1 MSEENQNS
9 SQEKTEQP
17 TQRRIDKA
25 KEEGKTVT
33 SKEMYVF
40 SSVIMLFV
48 VIYFFSYNF
57 NYILANWR
65 DMFYFLNL
73 PIDNNSPLLAIKK
86 SFYKV
91 FLVSLI
97 IGVPVLILTI
107 FTQSLVGGITFSFKA
122 IEWKSSKLDPI
133 QGLKRIFSVKGLVE
147 LLKSILKVA
156 LLFGVSFYI
165 LYIKTDDI
173 IQLSTEKFE
182 HSLVTAAGFFPLL
195 ILVLLIVLLLI
206 AILDWTWQKY
216 SFIKSLRMSRQDL
229 KDENKETEGS
239 PEVKAKIKRLQL
251 ETVRKAIKQAEAVEE
266 VKNANAVIVN
276 PTHFAVALKY
286 DVGAPGAPTVL
297 SMGRGQIAQ
306 KIIEKAKEN
315 KITVFRHKLLARALY
330 FTSEIGSEISEKL
343 YTAVA
348 IALAYI
354 YKINNG
360 ENLEEPDIQI
370 PDELMFNEDG
380 AQINENDKK

>member
-1 MSEENQNS
+1 MSEENQNN

-17 TQRRIDKA
+17 TQRRIEKA

-33 SKEMYVF
+33 SKEMYVL
-40 SSVIMLFV
+40 SSIVMLLV
-48 VIYFFSYNF
+48 TIYFLSYNF
-57 NYILANWR
+57 KYILANWKE
-65 DMFYFLNL
+65 MFYFLTL
-73 PIDNNSPLLAIKK
+73 PQDTNSSLLAIKN
-86 SFYKV
+86 SFFKV
-91 FLVSLI
+91 FMVSII
-97 IGVPVLILTI
+97 IGIPVLILTV
-107 FTQSLVGGITFSFKA
+107 FTQMYVGGITFSIKA
-122 IEWKSSKLDPI
+122 IEWKTSKINPI
-133 QGLKRIFSVKGLVE
+133 EGLKRIFSVKGLVE
-147 LLKSILKVA
+147 LLKSILKVV

-165 LYIKTDDI
+165 LYIKTSDI
-173 IQLSTEKFE
+173 IQISTETFE
-182 HSLVTAAGFFPLL
+182 KSLVTAAGFFPFL
-195 ILVLLIVLLLI
+195 ILVLIIVLLLI

-251 ETVRKAIKQAEAVEE
+251 ETVKKAIKQSESVEE

-286 DVGAPGAPTVL
+286 DVGSPGAPKVL
-297 SMGRGQIAQ
+297 SMGRGLIAQ
-306 KIIEKAKEN
+306 KIIEMAKEN
-315 KITVFRHKLLARALY
+315 NITVFRHKLLARALF
-330 FTSEIGSEISEKL
+330 FTSDIGSEISEKL

-360 ENLEEPDIQI
+360 ENIAEPDIEI
-370 PDELMFNEDG
+370 PNELEFNEDG
-380 AQINENDKK
+380 TQKK

>member
-1 MSEENQNS
+1 MSEENQNN

-17 TQRRIDKA
+17 TQRRIEKA

-33 SKEMYVF
+33 SKEMYVL
-40 SSVIMLFV
+40 SSIVMLLV
-48 VIYFFSYNF
+48 TIYFFSYNF
-57 NYILANWR
+57 KYILANWKE
-65 DMFYFLNL
+65 MFYFLTL
-73 PIDNNSPLLAIKK
+73 PQDTNSSLLAIKN
-86 SFYKV
+86 SFFKV
-91 FLVSLI
+91 FMVSII
-97 IGVPVLILTI
+97 IGIPVLILTV
-107 FTQSLVGGITFSFKA
+107 FTQMYVGGITFSIKA
-122 IEWKSSKLDPI
+122 IEWKTSKINPI
-133 QGLKRIFSVKGLVE
+133 EGLKRIFSVKGLVE
-147 LLKSILKVA
+147 LLKSILKVV

-165 LYIKTDDI
+165 LYIKTSDI
-173 IQLSTEKFE
+173 IQISTETFE
-182 HSLVTAAGFFPLL
+182 KSLVTAAGFFPFL
-195 ILVLLIVLLLI
+195 ILVLIIVLLLI

-251 ETVRKAIKQAEAVEE
+251 ETVKKAIKQSESVEE

-286 DVGAPGAPTVL
+286 DVGSPGAPKVL
-297 SMGRGQIAQ
+297 SMGRGLIAQ
-306 KIIEKAKEN
+306 KIIEMAKEN
-315 KITVFRHKLLARALY
+315 NITVFRHKLLARALF
-330 FTSEIGSEISEKL
+330 FTSDIGSEISEKL

-360 ENLEEPDIQI
+360 ENIAEPDIEI
-370 PDELMFNEDG
+370 PNELEFNEDG
-380 AQINENDKK
+380 TQKK

>member
-1 MSEENQNS
+1 MAEENQNS

-40 SSVIMLFV
+40 SSVIMLLAAM
-48 VIYFFSYNF
+48 YFFSYNF
-57 NYILANWR
+57 KYILANWR
-65 DMFYFLNL
+65 EMFYFLNL
-73 PIDNNSPLLAIKK
+73 AKDENSALLAIKS

-91 FLVSLI
+91 LLVSLVV
-97 IGVPVLILTI
+97 GLPVLVITILTQL
-107 FTQSLVGGITFSFKA
+107 FVGGITFSIKA
-122 IEWKSSKLDPI
+122 IEWKSTKLNPI
-133 QGLKRIFSVKGLVE
+133 EYIKRTFSIKGLVE
-147 LLKSILKVA
+147 LLKSILKVV
-156 LLFGVSFYI
+156 LLFGCS
-165 LYIKTDDI
+165 LYVLYLNTDSL

-182 HSLVTAAGFFPLL
+182 HSLLTAANFFPVL

-206 AILDWTWQKY
+206 AVLDWTWQKY
-216 SFIKSLRMSRQDL
+216 SFIKSLKMSRQDL

-251 ETVRKAIKQAEAVEE
+251 ETVRKAIKQSESVED
-266 VKNANAVIVN
+266 VKNANAVIIN

-286 DVGAPGAPTVL
+286 DVGTPGAPKVL
-297 SMGRGQIAQ
+297 SMGRGQIAI
-306 KIIEKAKEN
+306 KIIETARKN
-315 KITVFRHKLLARALY
+315 NVTVFRHKLLARALF
-330 FTSEIGSEISEKL
+330 FTSEIGAEISEKL

-360 ENLEEPDIQI
+360 ENLEEPDIEI
-370 PDELMFNEDG
+370 PGELEFNEDG
-380 AQINENDKK
+380 TQKK

>member
-1 MSEENQNS
+1 MAEENQNT

-17 TQRRIDKA
+17 TQRRIEKA

-40 SSVIMLFV
+40 SSVVMLLV
-48 VIYFFSYNF
+48 LIYFFSYNF

-65 DMFYFLNL
+65 EMFYFLSL
-73 PIDNNSPLLAIKK
+73 PQDQNSPLLAIKN
-86 SFYKV
+86 SLYKV
-91 FLVSLI
+91 FIVSFI
-97 IGVPVLILTI
+97 VGVPVMILTI
-107 FTQSLVGGITFSFKA
+107 FTQLFVGGITFSSKA
-122 IEWKSSKLDPI
+122 LEWKTNKLNPI
-133 QGLKRIFSVKGLVE
+133 SGLKRIFSIKGLVE

-156 LLFGVSFYI
+156 LLFGFSFYV
-165 LYIKTDDI
+165 LYTKTDDI
-173 IQLSTEKFE
+173 IQLSSEHFE
-182 HSLVTAAGFFPLL
+182 HSLVTAANFFPIL
-195 ILVLLIVLLLI
+195 ILVLLVVLLLI

-251 ETVRKAIKQAEAVEE
+251 ETVRKAIKQSESVED
-266 VKNANAVIVN
+266 VMNANAVIVN
-276 PTHFAVALKY
+276 PVHFAVALKY
-286 DVGAPGAPTVL
+286 EVGAPGAPKVL
-297 SMGRGQIAQ
+297 SMGRGQIAK

-315 KITVFRHKLLARALY
+315 NITVFRHKLLARALF

-360 ENLEEPDIQI
+360 ENLEEPEIEI
-370 PDELMFNEDG
+370 PNELEFNEDG
-380 AQINENDKK
+380 TQKN

>member
-1 MSEENQNS
+1 MSEEKQNS
-9 SQEKTEQP
+9 AQEKTEQP

-25 KEEGKTVT
+25 KDEGKTVT

-40 SSVIMLFV
+40 SSVIMLFIV
-48 VIYFFSYNF
+48 VYFFSYNF

-65 DMFYFLNL
+65 DLFNFLNL
-73 PIDNNSPLLAIKK
+73 PQDKNSALLAIKY
-86 SFYKV
+86 SFFKV
-91 FLVSLI
+91 FMVTVI

-107 FTQSLVGGITFSFKA
+107 LTQLFVGGITFSLKA
-122 IEWKSSKLDPI
+122 IEWKGNKLNPI
-133 QGLKRIFSVKGLVE
+133 EGLKRIFSAKGLVE
-147 LLKSILKVA
+147 LLKSILKVV
-156 LLFGVSFYI
+156 LLFGVSLYI
-165 LYIKTDDI
+165 LYSKGNEL
-173 IQLSTEKFE
+173 IQLSTESFE
-182 HSLVTAAGFFPLL
+182 NSLVTAAGFFPIL

-206 AILDWTWQKY
+206 AILDWSWQKY
-216 SFIKSLRMSRQDL
+216 SFVKSLRMSRQDL

-251 ETVRKAIKQAEAVEE
+251 ETVRKAIKQAESVED
-266 VKNANAVIVN
+266 VQNANAVIVN

-286 DVGAPGAPTVL
+286 DVGSPGAPTVL
-297 SMGRGQIAQ
+297 SMGRGQIAK

-315 KITVFRHKLLARALY
+315 RITVFRHKLLARALF

-360 ENLEEPDIQI
+360 ENMEEPDIEI
-370 PDELMFNEDG
+370 PDELEFNEDG
-380 AQINENDKK
+380 TKRNNA

>member
-1 MSEENQNS
+1 MSEENQNN

-17 TQRRIDKA
+17 TQRRIEKA

-33 SKEMYVF
+33 SKEMYVL
-40 SSVIMLFV
+40 SSIVMLLV
-48 VIYFFSYNF
+48 TIYFFSYNF
-57 NYILANWR
+57 KYILANWKE
-65 DMFYFLNL
+65 MFYFLTL
-73 PIDNNSPLLAIKK
+73 PQDTNSSLLAIKN
-86 SFYKV
+86 SFFKV
-91 FLVSLI
+91 FMVSII
-97 IGVPVLILTI
+97 IGIPVLILTV
-107 FTQSLVGGITFSFKA
+107 FTQMYVGGITFSIKA
-122 IEWKSSKLDPI
+122 IEWKTSKINPI
-133 QGLKRIFSVKGLVE
+133 EGLKRIFSVKGLVE
-147 LLKSILKVA
+147 LLKSILKVV

-165 LYIKTDDI
+165 LYIKTSDI
-173 IQLSTEKFE
+173 IQISTESFE
-182 HSLVTAAGFFPLL
+182 KSLVTAAGFFPFL
-195 ILVLLIVLLLI
+195 ILVLIIVLLLI

-251 ETVRKAIKQAEAVEE
+251 ETVKKAIKQSESVEE

-286 DVGAPGAPTVL
+286 DVGSPGAPKVL
-297 SMGRGQIAQ
+297 SMGRGLIAQ
-306 KIIEKAKEN
+306 KIIEMAKEN
-315 KITVFRHKLLARALY
+315 NITVFRHKLLARALF
-330 FTSEIGSEISEKL
+330 FTSDIGSEISEKL

-360 ENLEEPDIQI
+360 ENIAEPDIEI
-370 PDELMFNEDG
+370 PNELEFNEDG
-380 AQINENDKK
+380 TQKK